1 MAHDVI
7 ASGARQLGLSL
18 TPATVSALHTFA
30 DLVRSTN
37 NAFNL
42 VSRQD
47 IDRLETR
54 HILDCLAMVAF
65 LTSADWPVAAGQERR
80 RILDVGSGAGL
91 PGIVIAIA
99 CPDLEVTLVERSARK
114 HRFLQRVIAAL
125 KLANVVTKC
134 HDVVEQGIEGEFEI
148 ITSRAVA
155 PVAQMWEWLA
165 NHLVEGGMFI
175 HMSFTAIGQSYE
187 PPRLNGGFATAV
199 PLEIP
204 GLVEHHWLTVVRK
217 GSPHG

>member
-7 ASGARQLGLSL
+7 ANGARKLGLSL
-18 TPATVSALHTFA
+18 TPATVSTLHAYA
-30 DLVRSTN
+30 DLIRSTN
-37 NAFNL
+37 TAFNL

-54 HILDCLAMVAF
+54 HILDCLAVVAF
-65 LTSADWPVAAGQERR
+65 LKSAQWPDSVEERR

-99 CPDLEVTLVERSARK
+99 CPELEVTVVDRSARK
-114 HRFLQRVIAAL
+114 HRFLQRVVATL

-134 HDVVEQGIEGEFEI
+134 HDVVEQSIEGEFEI

-155 PVAQMWEWLA
+155 PVAQMWAWLIS
-165 NHLVEGGMFI
+165 HLVDHGLFI
-175 HMSFTAIGQSYE
+175 HMSFTAVGEVYA
-187 PPRLNGGFATAV
+187 PPALAAGNTSTV

-204 GLVEHHWLTVVRK
+204 GLAERHWLTVVRK
-217 GSPHG
+217 EAAHG

>member
-1 MAHDVI
+1 M
-7 ASGARQLGLSL
+7 LGLSL
-18 TPATVSALHTFA
+18 TPATVSALHAYA

-37 NAFNL
+37 TAFNL

-65 LTSADWPVAAGQERR
+65 LKSAQWPPDSHEERR
-80 RILDVGSGAGL
+80 RILDIGSGAGL

-99 CPDLEVTLVERSARK
+99 CPELEVTLVDRSARK
-114 HRFLQRVIAAL
+114 HRFLQRAVSTL
-125 KLANVVTKC
+125 QLANVATKC
-134 HDVVEQGIEGEFEI
+134 HDVVAQGIEGEFEI

-155 PVAQMWEWLA
+155 PVAQMWIWLVS
-165 NHLVEGGMFI
+165 HLVDRGMFI
-175 HMSFTAIGQSYE
+175 HMSFTAAGPSCE
-187 PPRLNGGFATAV
+187 SPVLTGGSTCLV

-204 GLVEHHWLTVVRK
+204 GLAERHWLTVVRK
-217 GSPHG
+217 ESSHV